1 MSSADVQSFLDMLA
15 ETFQQPTS
23 RIAICSILLAVSVEQ
38 HYEPGTPAETT
49 LMYRIANHPILQ
61 LVLRSLMYDTGNHLF
76 PKCIR
81 LLLAIIPYAPLTL
94 NPQVPFLMIITGR
107 AISWRDRKF
116 VDADDAQHDAVTRT
130 PPPAADSGWQVA
142 KSAGEEPIESTI
154 VTTTNR
160 CVTLWLVAMYGA
172 WPSNVLAF
180 IRDPIPYLRNKSI
193 ESIYAVDWESVY
205 PPGLLAQRTAPL
217 LKDFSLHPSLVYFTS
232 AAELQDEKRWEKND
246 PSEWL
251 ARAQMIAHM
260 EKTAGGMFG
269 FMDSHQ
275 AGPSAEEIS
284 DMILPSE
291 TRSGTATP
299 GGMGMWSDEE
309 TDVERLRRENE
320 SLRLEAKLTD
330 RVRKQFLYREFTYSM
345 PERCC

>member
-1 MSSADVQSFLDMLA
+1 M
-15 ETFQQPTS
+15 
-23 RIAICSILLAVSVEQ
+23 LLAVCVEQ
-38 HYEPGTPAETT
+38 HYEPGTPASSTI
-49 LMYRIANHPILQ
+49 MYRIVNHPILQ
-61 LVLRSLMYDTGNHLF
+61 CILKSLMYDTGNHLF

-116 VDADDAQHDAVTRT
+116 VDAGDAQHDAVTRT
-130 PPPAADSGWQVA
+130 PLPVSDANWQVA
-142 KSAGEEPIESTI
+142 KSANEEPIESTI
-154 VTTTNR
+154 ATYTNR

-180 IRDPIPYLRNKSI
+180 VRDPIPYLRLKSI
-193 ESIYAVDWESVY
+193 SSIYDVEWESVY
-205 PPGLLAQRTAPL
+205 PPGILAQRIEPL
-217 LKDFSLHPSLVYFTS
+217 LKDFALHPSLVKFTS
-232 AAELQDEKRWEKND
+232 AAELQDDKRWEKND

-269 FMDSHQ
+269 FMDSRETV
-275 AGPSAEEIS
+275 PSAEEIA
-284 DMILPSE
+284 DMILPSGVQ
-291 TRSGTATP
+291 SGTATP
-299 GGMGMWSDEE
+299 GGMGMWSEE
-309 TDVERLRRENE
+309 VTDIERLRRENE

-330 RVRKQFLYREFTYSM
+330 RVRKQFLYRK
-345 PERCC
+345 

>member
-1 MSSADVQSFLDMLA
+1 MC
-15 ETFQQPTS
+15 
-23 RIAICSILLAVSVEQ
+23 RIVNHSILQSV
-38 HYEPGTPAETT
+38 
-49 LMYRIANHPILQ
+49 LK
-61 LVLRSLMYDTGNHLF
+61 SLMYDTGNHLF

-107 AISWRDRKF
+107 AVSWRDRKF
-116 VDADDAQHDAVTRT
+116 VDDGDAQHDAVTRT
-130 PPPAADSGWQVA
+130 PLPVAEADWQVA
-142 KSAGEEPIESTI
+142 KSAGEEAIEATIITAST
-154 VTTTNR
+154 R

-193 ESIYAVDWESVY
+193 TSIYAVDWEQVY
-205 PPGLLAQRTAPL
+205 PPGVLAQRTEPL
-217 LKDFSLHPSLVYFTS
+217 LKDFALHPSLVKFTS
-232 AAELQDEKRWEKND
+232 AAELQDDKRWEKND

-269 FMDSHQ
+269 FMDSRQ
-275 AGPSAEEIS
+275 TVPAAEEIA
-284 DMILPSE
+284 DMLLPSGMQ
-291 TRSGTATP
+291 SGTATP
-299 GGMGMWSDEE
+299 GGAGMWREEE

-320 SLRLEAKLTD
+320 SLRAEAKLTD
-330 RVRKQFLYREFTYSM
+330 RVRKQFLYREFHGDFAFLPRLTWQISDVFTATHSNSTRRN
-345 PERCC
+345 PR